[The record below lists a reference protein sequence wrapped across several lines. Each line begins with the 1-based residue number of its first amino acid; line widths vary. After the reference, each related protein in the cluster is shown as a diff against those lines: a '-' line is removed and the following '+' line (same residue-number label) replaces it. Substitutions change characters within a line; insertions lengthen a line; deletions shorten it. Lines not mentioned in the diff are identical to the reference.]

1 MYFEGYYLYTL
12 SCIDICNNWEGVYKV
27 NKYIIPIMVIL
38 LLLSSFTGVS
48 STIIKMPPNVSLDG
62 NILYVGG
69 DGFGNYSKIQDA
81 IDNATNGDTI
91 FVFNDSSPYYE
102 NLVVDKSINLFGED
116 RNSTTIDGN
125 VTDSVIEVY
134 ADHVS
139 IEGFT
144 VTNCLKDLSDAGIN
158 IFSECNTIKNNNIM
172 ENQCTGIRL
181 SSSEFNLIENN
192 IFKDN
197 VLFHINLRDE
207 SDNNTI
213 KNNNLTASND
223 WPYACDGI
231 SLIESSD
238 NLIINNKITG
248 LIFTIGIGLG
258 TKSNYNVVNK
268 NRIYN
273 NPCDDEAN
281 NIQISDHSH
290 FNLIIDNKIKSNN
303 GSGIVMFFSQGNE
316 IIGNLIEFLPSHGIF
331 LGDCRYNNIVR
342 FNNVSYTD
350 RGIRLAIY
358 SSKNFIESNNLTRNT
373 YGIYL
378 SGTDLLGFTPNN
390 VISGNNIVENNYGIY
405 ITVSSLYGY
414 SNDSL
419 ICYNN
424 LINNTQNAYDECNNS
439 WDDGKYGNYWSDY
452 VEKYPDA
459 KMKPF
464 RGIWDTPYDMSGG
477 DNGDSCPL
485 INQWPKSSS
494 TYNPRISTS
503 FNSLFHWL
511 LEQFPILSRL
521 FHLIK

>member
-1 MYFEGYYLYTL
+1 
-12 SCIDICNNWEGVYKV
+12 
-27 NKYIIPIMVIL
+27 MVVL
-38 LLLSSFTGVS
+38 LLLSSSFVGVS
-48 STIIKMPPNVSLDG
+48 NAVVKKSFTVSFDG

-69 DGFGNYSKIQDA
+69 DGLGNYSKIQDA
-81 IDNATNGDTI
+81 IDNATNGDTV
-91 FVFNDSSPYYE
+91 FVFDDSSPYYE

-125 VTDSVIEVY
+125 VTDSVIEVS
-134 ADHVS
+134 ADHVY

-144 VTNCLKDLSDAGIN
+144 VTNCITDLSDAGIN
-158 IFSECNTIKNNNIM
+158 IFSDWNTIKNNNIV

-181 SSSEFNLIENN
+181 SSSQFNLIEDN

-213 KNNNLTASND
+213 KNNNLTASDN

-231 SLIESSD
+231 SIIESSD
-238 NLIINNKITG
+238 NLIVNNEITG
-248 LIFTIGIGLG
+248 LKYTIGIGLG

-268 NRIYN
+268 NRIHN
-273 NPCDDEAN
+273 NPCHYQAN
-281 NIQISDHSH
+281 SIQISDHSD
-290 FNLIIDNKIKSNN
+290 FNLIIDNEIKSNN

-316 IIGNLIEFLPSHGIF
+316 IIGNTIELIPSHGIC
-331 LGDCRYNNIVR
+331 LVDCRYNNIVR
-342 FNNVSYTD
+342 FNNISSTEK
-350 RGIRLAIY
+350 GIRLAIY
-358 SSKNFIESNNLTRNT
+358 SSKNIIESNNLTRNT

-378 SGTDLLGFTPNN
+378 SGTDLLGSVPNN

-405 ITVSSLYGY
+405 IIVSDLYGY

-452 VEKYPDA
+452 EEKYPEA
-459 KMKPF
+459 KKKPF
-464 RGIWDTPYDMSGG
+464 KGIWDTPYEINGG
-477 DNGDSCPL
+477 NNKDNYPL
-485 INQWPKSSS
+485 INQWPKTDVSP
-494 TYNPRISTS
+494 TTKRVRAT
-503 FNSLFHWL
+503 FNSLFQWL
-511 LEQFPILSRL
+511 LERFSMLSWL
-521 FHLIK
+521 SYSII